1 VSFLEMPNFLSDE
14 EAPEAGDPSAEP
26 RTRAEKLTSIRTR
39 DLKTGR
45 FVGSPSLV
53 TKRWKDIF
61 QSGVESGAEYRRLKK
76 KKRGQEMDAK
86 MSVTLKKIK
95 EKR

>member
-1 VSFLEMPNFLSDE
+1 MSFLEMPNFLSDE
-14 EAPEAGDPSAEP
+14 EASETEDLSADP
-26 RTRAEKLTSIRTR
+26 RLRAEKLTSIRTR

-53 TKRWKDIF
+53 TKKWSDHFFDRATKGTD
-61 QSGVESGAEYRRLKK
+61 YRKAKK
-76 KKRGQEMDAK
+76 KGQEMDAK

-95 EKR
+95 EK

>member
-1 VSFLEMPNFLSDE
+1 MSFLEMPNFLSDE
-14 EAPEAGDPSAEP
+14 EAPETEDLSADH
-26 RTRAEKLTSIRTR
+26 RLRAEKLTAIRTR

-53 TKRWKDIF
+53 TKKWSDRFFD
-61 QSGVESGAEYRRLKK
+61 GATGGADRKVKK
-76 KKRGQEMDAK
+76 KGQEMDAK